1 MKMVRN
7 KATVGYLETRKKVT
21 NWGLRFSDFKTKN
34 TLRWLTLK
42 VKEKQNKK
50 LQRRYSEN
58 NKQEAKSKMFRI

>member
-1 MKMVRN
+1 MVGN
-7 KATVGYLETRKKVT
+7 KATVGYLGARKKIA

-42 VKEKQNKK
+42 VKKNKTKK

-58 NKQEAKSKMFRI
+58 NKQEAKSKVFRI

>member
-7 KATVGYLETRKKVT
+7 KATVGYLETRKKVA

-58 NKQEAKSKMFRI
+58 NKQEAKSKVFRI

>member
-1 MKMVRN
+1 MVRN
-7 KATVGYLETRKKVT
+7 KATVGYLETRKKVA

-58 NKQEAKSKMFRI
+58 NKQEAKSKVFRI